1 MPGSTDSSATEAYR
15 DTTAQPAKTADE
27 VVTHPPKTD
36 ADADAPETDLEK
48 KGADGPPSG
57 GGGGGGPPPGMAPA
71 DFPDGG
77 REAWLVTFGGFLGLF
92 CTFGLVNC
100 VGTFQE
106 YYVRVPLRDYDSSAV
121 SWIPS
126 TQVFFMIFFGAIV
139 SSPYFH
145 PLLPHTHTHTHTHMN
160 IYTERKRERERVER
174 GIYADISQWGRVF
187 DVYGPRWLLLLGTAS
202 YIFGL
207 MMTSLSTEYYQFF
220 LSQAVVGAVG
230 SSAVFNACMSSLVTW
245 FLRRRA
251 AAFGIMVA
259 GSSLGGVVLPIMM
272 THLIRLIGFPWMMRT
287 VAFVFLALLA
297 VTNLTVRSRLPPRPR
312 PFVFSEYVSGFR
324 QPAMALTVAGNFFFM
339 LGMFLPFNYVLL
351 QAGAAGMSPSLIPYL
366 LPILNAVS
374 ILGRII
380 PGIIA
385 DKLGRYNVMIVV
397 CAVSAVFCLAVWIP
411 IADTAG
417 ILVFTVI
424 FGFSSGGFISLVPT
438 LIAQISDIQQIG
450 TRVGAAFAVQSVGAL
465 VGSPIGGAIV
475 DAMDGDYLGLQ
486 LFCGCSMIVGVAF
499 MVSARYV
506 QVGFALKKV

>member
-15 DTTAQPAKTADE
+15 DTATQHTKAADE
-27 VVTHPPKTD
+27 VFTLPTKTD
-36 ADADAPETDLEK
+36 APDAPAAPITPETDLEK
-48 KGADGPPSG
+48 KGADGPPA
-57 GGGGGGPPPGMAPA
+57 GGGPPPGMAPA

-121 SWIPS
+121 SWITS
-126 TQVFFMIFFGAIV
+126 TQVFFMIFFGAI
-139 SSPYFH
+139 
-145 PLLPHTHTHTHTHMN
+145 
-160 IYTERKRERERVER
+160 
-174 GIYADISQWGRVF
+174 WGRVF
-187 DVYGPRWLLLLGTAS
+187 DVYGPKWLLLLGTIS

-251 AAFGIMVA
+251 AAFGVMVA

-272 THLIRLIGFPWMMRT
+272 THLIRLVGFPWMMRT

-312 PFVFSEYVSGFR
+312 PFVFAEYVSGFR

-380 PGIIA
+380 PGIVA

-397 CAVSAVFCLAVWIP
+397 CAVSAIFCLAVWIP
-411 IADTAG
+411 ITDTAG

-450 TRVGAAFAVQSVGAL
+450 TRVGAAFAVQSLGAL

-506 QVGFALKKV
+506 QVGFTFKKV